1 MTISIWRLSH
11 LTLAISTSLF
21 IVIAAVTGL
30 ILTFE
35 PITNKLKP
43 YSIASYEQISI
54 AETIEALEKRYDKS
68 FYINPKTGEKI
79 GNLIKKSRFYDFIT
93 NLHRSLFLKSTG
105 RLLIGFV
112 SFLLFIITITGIILI
127 VKRQGGIRK
136 VFSKVVKEN
145 FQQYYHIF
153 FGKIFSF

>member
-54 AETIEALEKRYDKS
+54 AETIEALEKDMMKQL
-68 FYINPKTGEKI
+68 P
-79 GNLIKKSRFYDFIT
+79 
-93 NLHRSLFLKSTG
+93 
-105 RLLIGFV
+105 
-112 SFLLFIITITGIILI
+112 
-127 VKRQGGIRK
+127 
-136 VFSKVVKEN
+136 
-145 FQQYYHIF
+145 
-153 FGKIFSF
+153 